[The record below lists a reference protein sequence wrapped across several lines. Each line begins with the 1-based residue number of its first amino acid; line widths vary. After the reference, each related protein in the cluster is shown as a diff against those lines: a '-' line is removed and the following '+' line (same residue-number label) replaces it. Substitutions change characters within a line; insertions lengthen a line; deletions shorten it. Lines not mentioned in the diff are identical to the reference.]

1 MNGVTYEFEVSALN
15 GSPADIGLGQG
26 QGSFGVTSATPA
38 KPLGLAYPTPIEAY
52 QGFPQT
58 IRPALSNLL
67 GTPTYSLVSGSLP
80 SGMSLNPDGTI
91 SGTPSGGTG
100 SASPGTPYLV
110 TVKLIQSGPPAQTIT
125 AGLTINVVTVPP
137 ALQLIY
143 PDLLNVPV
151 GSGPYNLAPSTTGFT
166 GQITYSIIDGILP
179 AGLTL
184 NSVTGIISGT
194 PITATSGVFTPTIR
208 AEYPGQNPAQI
219 RQNILEIEI
228 LPLLSYPPVNPTL
241 GAPFT
246 VTPTTSPAISTGTYS
261 VFAGTLPPGLVLD
274 STSGRISG
282 TPTTLISSNVTIEFT
297 TGLQRVQANVLIG
310 IQGYSITLSY
320 PPTAVTIGRA
330 VNLPPT
336 TTGMRG
342 NLTYSLMG
350 GSLPPGLTLNPST
363 GVISGTPN
371 GPVGSYSVVIKV
383 SDPYTSTTTPLVF
396 VVSSAPPPPTA
407 DPNIGRMGRYDH
419 GFDDAAYR
427 RSPIV
432 RTVTKEPAGLTQH
445 QSGFTVSI
453 FSIEG
458 TPT

>member
-1 MNGVTYEFEVSALN
+1 MVNGVTYEFEVSALN
-15 GSPADIGLGQG
+15 SSPADIGLGQG
-26 QGSFGVTSATPA
+26 EGSFGVTSATPA
-38 KPLGLAYPTPIEAY
+38 KPLSLAYPTPINAY
-52 QGFPQT
+52 VGFSQT

-80 SGMSLNPDGTI
+80 SGMSLNPADGTI
-91 SGTPSGGTG
+91 SGTPSGGA

-110 TVKLIQSGPPAQTIT
+110 TVQLIQSGPPAQTIT
-125 AGLTINVVTVPP
+125 AGLTINVVTVLP

-151 GSGPYNLAPSTTGFT
+151 GSGPYSLAPSTTGFT
-166 GQITYSIIDGILP
+166 GPITYSIVDGSLP

-194 PITATSGVFTPTIR
+194 PITATSRVFTPTIR
-208 AEYPGQNPAQI
+208 AEYPGQTPAQI
-219 RQNILEIEI
+219 WQNILEIEI

-282 TPTTLISSNVTIEFT
+282 TPTTLISSNVTIAFT

-350 GSLPPGLTLNPST
+350 GSLPPGLTLNPGT
-363 GVISGTPN
+363 GVISGTPT

-383 SDPYTSTTTPLVF
+383 TDPYTSTITPLVF
-396 VVSSAPPPPTA
+396 VVSLPPQPIPPPEPIPTLGEWGA
-407 DPNIGRMGRYDH
+407 MIMALMMLIVVASRRMVGR
-419 GFDDAAYR
+419 
-427 RSPIV
+427 
-432 RTVTKEPAGLTQH
+432 
-445 QSGFTVSI
+445 
-453 FSIEG
+453 
-458 TPT
+458 